1 MGVENRKQ
9 KRIPLTHQVLI
20 NKVIMLKTVDIS
32 EGGIYVHT
40 DRMFESGSILDL
52 SIVAGISK
60 LELRARVQHCQAGIG
75 MGLQF
80 VDMGA
85 EQQAG
90 LKNFLSKLE
99 EKASSSVKKRIL
111 IVDDTD
117 AVRRMNKSRLTLD
130 GFTVLEAK
138 NGVEAVKVLQSEHFD
153 LVVLDLFMEPMDG
166 FKLTAFIR
174 QMPQHSDVPIIVFS
188 ARSTPEVIEQA
199 MNVGATLFLV
209 KMTTSPI
216 KLSENVKALLKG

>member
-1 MGVENRKQ
+1 M
-9 KRIPLTHQVLI
+9 
-20 NKVIMLKTVDIS
+20 
-32 EGGIYVHT
+32 
-40 DRMFESGSILDL
+40 
-52 SIVAGISK
+52 
-60 LELRARVQHCQAGIG
+60 
-75 MGLQF
+75 
-80 VDMGA
+80 
-85 EQQAG
+85 
-90 LKNFLSKLE
+90 
-99 EKASSSVKKRIL
+99 
-111 IVDDTD
+111 DDTD

-216 KLSENVKALLKG
+216 KLSENVKVLLKG

>member
-9 KRIPLTHQVLI
+9 KRIPLNHQVLI

-216 KLSENVKALLKG
+216 KLSENVKALLK